1 MEYKEVQEKAIAI
14 YEFTKTG
21 KRYALMPT
29 VYGGFHVYAMDYD
42 DIFPRGAT
50 QSLTDFDVKLLHEY
64 TKDGYIKWIK
74 TPGNTYHC
82 WHICTCDKCSPYV
95 AHTFRHRGEGK
106 IFTHSQ
112 DDWDSHLKF
121 APAENV
127 FTFPSAT

>member
-29 VYGGFHVYAMDYD
+29 DYGGFCAYAMDYD
-42 DIFPRGAT
+42 DIFPQGTT
-50 QSLTDFDVKLLHEY
+50 QSLTDFDVRLLHEY

-82 WHICTCDKCSPYV
+82 WHICTCDKCSPYD
-95 AHTFRHRGEGK
+95 AKTYRHHGEGK
-106 IFTHSQ
+106 IFTDSQ
-112 DDWDSHLKF
+112 ADWDSHLKSV
-121 APAENV
+121 PAEFI